1 MLFHLLWQGVPK
13 HAVQHLAGLQPEKPH
28 MHQRAGGL
36 KGITKRTLRALEQ
49 IAMAADYSLELR
61 GDIEERNNDS
71 EDFPEVS
78 INAIQAMLEKAYLL
92 GKADGMKKA
101 Q

>member
-1 MLFHLLWQGVPK
+1 MKYEDSEV
-13 HAVQHLAGLQPEKPH
+13 
-28 MHQRAGGL
+28 
-36 KGITKRTLRALEQ
+36 KGISRKTLKALEQ
-49 IAMAADYSLELR
+49 IAMDADYGLELR
-61 GDIEERNNDS
+61 GGIEGRNNDS

-92 GKADGMKKA
+92 GKADGMKKV

>member
-1 MLFHLLWQGVPK
+1 MKYEDSEV
-13 HAVQHLAGLQPEKPH
+13 
-28 MHQRAGGL
+28 
-36 KGITKRTLRALEQ
+36 KGINRKTLKALEQ
-49 IAMAADYSLELR
+49 IAMDADYGLELR
-61 GDIEERNNDS
+61 GGIEGRNNDS

-92 GKADGMKKA
+92 GKADGMKKV

>member
-1 MLFHLLWQGVPK
+1 MKYEDSKV
-13 HAVQHLAGLQPEKPH
+13 
-28 MHQRAGGL
+28 
-36 KGITKRTLRALEQ
+36 KGISRKTLRALEQ
-49 IAMAADYSLELR
+49 IAMEADYGLELR
-61 GDIEERNNDS
+61 GGIEGRNNDS

>member
-1 MLFHLLWQGVPK
+1 MKYEDSKV
-13 HAVQHLAGLQPEKPH
+13 
-28 MHQRAGGL
+28 
-36 KGITKRTLRALEQ
+36 KGISRKTLRALEQ
-49 IAMAADYSLELR
+49 IAMDADYGLELR
-61 GDIEERNNDS
+61 GGIEGRNNDS